1 MITLLRY
8 ITPNFISS
16 GYVEAA
22 VIPEGARSITIS
34 ESKPCTSFLGEFELW
49 TYRDVHVTKDKPYHG
64 EEPCY

>member
-1 MITLLRY
+1 M
-8 ITPNFISS
+8 
-16 GYVEAA
+16 EAA

-49 TYRDVHVTKDKPYHG
+49 TYRDVHVTKDKAYHG